1 MTGYTIRRLPESS
14 IIKHTC
20 LTKNEKT
27 YDSFYIEAN
36 TFKGIS
42 KDLKIRPNAA
52 RFAKM
57 RHLKTLYV
65 VLISNDDDVSAL
77 FLFTLSLKYRTYS
90 NTLNP
95 ILDICRCSGPTY
107 SKRHWKKILSF
118 ICGAAVDIDRLSSHQ
133 YMSLQEEDSDC

>member
-1 MTGYTIRRLPESS
+1 MTGYIIRNLPESS
-14 IIKHTC
+14 IIKRTC
-20 LTKNEKT
+20 LTKDKKT

-36 TFKGIS
+36 TFRGIS

-65 VLISNDDDVSAL
+65 VLTSNDDVNAL
-77 FLFTLSLKYRTYS
+77 FLFTLSLKYGAYS
-90 NTLNP
+90 NTSIP

-107 SKRHWKKILSF
+107 AKRHWKKILAF
-118 ICGAAVDIDRLSSHQ
+118 ISEAALDIDRLSSRQ
-133 YMSLQEEDSDC
+133 YMLLQEEYSDC